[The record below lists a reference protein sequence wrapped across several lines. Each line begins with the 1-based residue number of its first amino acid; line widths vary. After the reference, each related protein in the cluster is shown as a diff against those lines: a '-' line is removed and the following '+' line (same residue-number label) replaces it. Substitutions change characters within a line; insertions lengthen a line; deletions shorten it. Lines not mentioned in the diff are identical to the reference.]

1 MDWVACGLIVAAPL
15 VAHLAGWLTLR
26 RMRANRAHVT
36 DSIPGLARRERGDGT
51 DGDAAR
57 RFDRSVDRT
66 FDRLASRFASGVE
79 GARARS
85 LAAELN
91 LPQEVVATALDQL
104 TDAAAHG
111 LRVTDA
117 GTLLYDFEPGATKS
131 IARRTLLGWP
141 ARVAW
146 FLAAFVANLGSIWP
160 SVFITTTC
168 AMWLSSRGAANDLQA
183 TLLATAAT
191 ALIGLLAYW
200 VATRVSR
207 LVSRPWTTTPDPG
220 PPHGQEDTALAAKE
234 EEALYEEIGV
244 FRPRT
249 GVQGV
254 WSLYKS
260 VLQGLLRGTGNKRG
274 VPFIVI
280 IATLVGLIALAVVS
294 AVSWLGGLWKILSG
308 RLPRLV
314 DQSPGSW
321 VREPQTVGSAFL
333 ELGDE
338 LALTLTSAVRRL
350 VSDARPRDEELAA
363 RVVALAR
370 GQGGRVSGLD
380 LILSEGFDEAEAVT
394 VAARVTGQAQ
404 GLVLVSEAGDIDCVF
419 TPDPEIPTD
428 VQPAPLEA
436 IDLDRGQ
443 AAAISDAIPVNV
455 PGVTRYRLDAALN
468 MATGALLAAIAWATL
483 SPAGLL
489 GGAALVGLSLVTLA
503 SWGLVGAARYGVRES
518 ARVGLLRDA
527 RRGALQIL
535 AGELRG
541 ETSTH
546 LPRSR
551 FDSLVETLDGL
562 DPANGA
568 DTVWREVDLALSDAG
583 VELSLSQDGPEELS
597 YELGPLRERLA
608 SLDALREEEVEPH
621 EIVEIGDEVVVF
633 EARAQEHVAA

>member
-1 MDWVACGLIVAAPL
+1 MDWVAFGLIVAAPL

-26 RMRANRAHVT
+26 RMRAVRAHVA

-57 RFDRSVDRT
+57 RFDRAVDRT
-66 FDRLASRFASGVE
+66 FDRLAARFASGVQ

-111 LRVTDA
+111 LRITDA
-117 GTLLYDFEPGATKS
+117 GTLLIDFEPGATEK
-131 IARRTLLGWP
+131 ITRRTLLGWP
-141 ARVAW
+141 ARVGW
-146 FLAAFVANLGSIWP
+146 FLTACVANLGSIWP
-160 SVFITTTC
+160 SVFIATVC
-168 AMWLSSRGAANDLQA
+168 GLALSEVQDLDQLIEA
-183 TLLATAAT
+183 LLPAVFAILA
-191 ALIGLLAYW
+191 GLLAYW
-200 VATRVSR
+200 VSTRVSR
-207 LVSRPWTTTPDPG
+207 LASRPWTATPDPG

-234 EEALYEEIGV
+234 EEALHEEIGV
-244 FRPRT
+244 FSPRS

-254 WSLYKS
+254 WSVYKS
-260 VLQGLLRGTGNKRG
+260 VLEGFFRSSGDKRG
-274 VPFIVI
+274 VPIAVIVS
-280 IATLVGLIALAVVS
+280 TLVALVALAVVG
-294 AVSWLGGLWKILSG
+294 VFSWHGGLWKILSG

-321 VREPQTVGSAFL
+321 VREPQAVGSAFL

-350 VSDARPRDEELAA
+350 CAHARPRDEELAA

-404 GLVLVSEAGDIDCVF
+404 GQVLVSEAGDVDCLF
-419 TPDPEIPTD
+419 APDPESPTD

-436 IDLDRGQ
+436 IALDRDQ
-443 AAAISDAIPVNV
+443 ATAISDAIPVNV

-468 MATGALLAAIAWATL
+468 MATGALLAAVGWATL

-503 SWGLVGAARYGVRES
+503 TWGLVGAARYGVRES

-541 ETSTH
+541 ETSSY
-546 LPRSR
+546 LARSR

-633 EARAQEHVAA
+633 EARAQEHVTA